1 MNGANVQRG
10 MKMKSYP
17 FDYEEPKE
25 KKHYTVGQWI
35 VAVIILAILAG
46 LVLFSLATWIKFA
59 LEIWGII

>member
-1 MNGANVQRG
+1 
-10 MKMKSYP
+10 MKSHL

-35 VAVIILAILAG
+35 FAVIILAVLAG
-46 LVLFSLATWIKFA
+46 LVLFTLATWIKFA